1 MRARRNATQAWERR
15 NRRCCLYAGEGKG
28 AQVAA
33 WQQAARGEAAA
44 RVKAAYAQ
52 GLLDLVKA
60 FDSVPYGILVR
71 EAKELGYPLRVLRLS
86 LLTYVMPR
94 TLRVGLVFSKTLVAR
109 RGITAG
115 SGTATTEMRLLMIHV
130 VDAARKE

>member
-1 MRARRNATQAWERR
+1 MRARRNAPRIWERR
-15 NRRCCLYAGEGKG
+15 NHRSYLYAGEGKG

-60 FDSVPYGILVR
+60 FDSVPFAILLR
-71 EAKELGYPLRVLRLS
+71 EAKDLGYPLRILRLS
-86 LLTYVMPR
+86 LLTYVLGMTYVSKLSLRIRSGHPR
-94 TLRVGLVFSKTLVAR
+94 FLASRRRMANVTLSNALTRSSRPWA
-109 RGITAG
+109 
-115 SGTATTEMRLLMIHV
+115 
-130 VDAARKE
+130 